1 MIKCA
6 IIANGYYHGA
16 SMTAQIDS
24 LTLELEKLK
33 VSVDRIYTDK
43 LITFLSGGAT
53 LSAIGD
59 YDFILFLDK
68 DPYIS
73 HMLEKAGYTLF
84 NDATAIEVCDDKIKT
99 LIALSDKGF
108 NLPPTVPSP
117 LNYAGKEDD
126 FYREVEF
133 LGYPIVIK
141 EVYGSMGN
149 GVHIAKNP
157 QDLTLLRSKLIKT
170 PHLYQKFI
178 GLGGRDI
185 RVIVIGGK
193 AIGAMERINDK
204 DFRSN
209 VELGGVGVNY
219 ELSEELR
226 KISEE
231 VSKVLNLDY
240 CGVDILVENGKYYIS
255 EVNSNAFFKGFE
267 KATGINVA
275 KAYAEYL
282 VSKISEKE

>member
-6 IIANGYYHGA
+6 IVANGYYHGA
-16 SMTAQIDS
+16 SMTDQIDS
-24 LTLELEKLK
+24 LTVELEKLK

-43 LITFLSGGAT
+43 LITFLSEGVT
-53 LSAIGD
+53 LSVIGD

-84 NDATAIEVCDDKIKT
+84 NNATAIEVCDDKMKT

-108 NLPPTVPSP
+108 NLPPTIPSP
-117 LNYAGKEDD
+117 LNYVGKEDD
-126 FYREVEF
+126 FCREVEF
-133 LGYPIVIK
+133 LGYPIIVK
-141 EVYGSMGN
+141 EVYGSMGK
-149 GVHIAKNP
+149 GVYIAKNL
-157 QDLTLLRSKLIKT
+157 QELTLLRSKLIKT

-178 GLGGRDI
+178 GFGGRDI
-185 RVIVIGGK
+185 RVIVIGGR

-209 VELGGVGVNY
+209 VELGGIGVNY
-219 ELSEELR
+219 ELEEELS

-231 VSKVLNLDY
+231 VAKVLNLDY

-267 KATGINVA
+267 KATEINVA
-275 KAYAEYL
+275 KVYAEYL